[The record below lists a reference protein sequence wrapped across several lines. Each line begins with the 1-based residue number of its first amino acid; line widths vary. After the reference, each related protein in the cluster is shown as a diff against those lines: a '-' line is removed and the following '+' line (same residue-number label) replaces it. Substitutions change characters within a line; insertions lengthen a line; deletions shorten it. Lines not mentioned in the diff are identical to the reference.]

1 MSVGLDRRLARLEV
15 SLPKPDK
22 FAQLGREWLADWTD
36 KAAEVG
42 AIYAELCQARDQGEN
57 LDVVDT
63 QLLDG
68 LERFAVDGDVVAGVH
83 AMMAEFAVGPPVTGW
98 TAGLA

>member
-22 FAQLGREWLADWTD
+22 FARLGREWLADWTNRAVD
-36 KAAEVG
+36 VG
-42 AIYAELCQARDQGEN
+42 AIYAELRQARDQGQT
-57 LDVVDT
+57 LDFVDT

-68 LERFAVDGDVVAGVH
+68 LERFAVDGNVVAGVE
-83 AMMAEFAVGPPVTGW
+83 AMMEEFAARPPVTGW
-98 TAGLA
+98 TVGLA